1 MKMHENSY
9 LSMPNIVSQYCPDLS
24 LQISPPCSS
33 APFLVKHKKIPEKID
48 DDRGFDLWKRPQTSN
63 PRPATSVLSES
74 SSNCSSA
81 SDNLT
86 SPDAASTQLCLANPS
101 HRLPEVTTSKAA
113 SFTNSTPS
121 CFSKESATK
130 QPSLTTTATAISA
143 PGSTAGLAPHHQQQQ
158 QHHHHHHHHHQHQ
171 QHQHQ
176 QQQQQQRHHNA
187 APSTH
192 HQAGQAPPSF
202 LQDSH
207 AKPADSTKLFGSHDS
222 SKSVY
227 LTSFRG
233 DLNTKFVLPEP
244 STGYSNSGKAPAAVC
259 YPCFPDVPAADP
271 KAGIGRGARM
281 EVSSGG
287 DNLGLGGIG
296 LRVSPPYNHHLS
308 YNSTG
313 TTVRDSPHLS
323 GTTTTN
329 NNSDSR
335 EQHQQQQQQQQ
346 LGLCS
351 QILNLAGSGVP
362 FSSNGGEPTALSH
375 AGSNLLHKVVDGFSS
390 MSPQAGN
397 VGSSSINPQLSA
409 GRSPVNPQ
417 SSVGLLGDSQSS
429 IVRSRFMSKLP
440 SKRSMRAPRMR
451 WTSTLHAHFV
461 HAVELLGGHERATPK
476 SVLEL
481 MNVKDLTLAHVK
493 SHLQMYRTVKT
504 TDKPSNPSGQA
515 DSSSE
520 IVTGGRKADDS
531 ATPIVVDSDSGQ
543 EGNTLSESGTDDV
556 HQGGRF
562 SLHMKQSL
570 QEYPSNLWANPD
582 SMNRGAWS
590 AREVAKGSQGRQG
603 SSGASDAVSWQPNTV
618 PVPNFKAKDGAM
630 GMMEQVAHFEPS
642 MVEDAGCN
650 SMQSR
655 NQHLHMVSASAL
667 SQLVSSQ
674 ITQRITKMPNLEF
687 TLGRPGWHDHADSP
701 PTELLLLK
709 C

>member
-121 CFSKESATK
+121 CFSKESGTK
-130 QPSLTTTATAISA
+130 QPSITNTTTTITA
-143 PGSTAGLAPHHQQQQ
+143 PGSTAGLT
-158 QHHHHHHHHHQHQ
+158 HHHHHHHKA
-171 QHQHQ
+171 
-176 QQQQQQRHHNA
+176 N
-187 APSTH
+187 SNH

-202 LQDSH
+202 LQDLH

-244 STGYSNSGKAPAAVC
+244 STGYSNSGKGPTGVC
-259 YPCFPDVPAADP
+259 YPSFPDVQAADP
-271 KAGIGRGARM
+271 KTGIGRSGRM

-335 EQHQQQQQQQQ
+335 EQQQ

-362 FSSNGGEPTALSH
+362 FSSNGEPTSVSH
-375 AGSNLLHKVVDGFSS
+375 AGSNLLHKVGDGFSS

-556 HQGGRF
+556 HQGGLF

-570 QEYPSNLWANPD
+570 QEYPSNMWANPD

-667 SQLVSSQ
+667 SHIVSSQ

>member
-1 MKMHENSY
+1 MHENSY

-48 DDRGFDLWKRPQTSN
+48 DDRG
-63 PRPATSVLSES
+63 
-74 SSNCSSA
+74 A

-86 SPDAASTQLCLANPS
+86 SPDAASTQ
-101 HRLPEVTTSKAA
+101 
-113 SFTNSTPS
+113 F
-121 CFSKESATK
+121 KESATK

-143 PGSTAGLAPHHQQQQ
+143 PGSTA
-158 QHHHHHHHHHQHQ
+158 
-171 QHQHQ
+171 
-176 QQQQQQRHHNA
+176 
-187 APSTH
+187 
-192 HQAGQAPPSF
+192 
-202 LQDSH
+202 DSH

-281 EVSSGG
+281 E
-287 DNLGLGGIG
+287 
-296 LRVSPPYNHHLS
+296 
-308 YNSTG
+308 
-313 TTVRDSPHLS
+313 
-323 GTTTTN
+323 
-329 NNSDSR
+329 
-335 EQHQQQQQQQQ
+335 HQQQQQQQQ